1 MRPRYLLNFIKKM
14 ESNNNLTLKDLTLK
28 KVVLVALTSQ
38 QRVQTIVS
46 LSRYEYIEDRE
57 WSQFSVLLI
66 SNSQT
71 KEGSEASDV
80 F

>member
-1 MRPRYLLNFIKKM
+1 M

-71 KEGSEASDV
+71 KEGREASDV

>member
-1 MRPRYLLNFIKKM
+1 M

>member
-1 MRPRYLLNFIKKM
+1 M

-46 LSRYEYIEDRE
+46 LSRYEYIEDRD

>member
-1 MRPRYLLNFIKKM
+1 M

-38 QRVQTIVS
+38 QHVQTIVS

>member
-1 MRPRYLLNFIKKM
+1 M

-38 QRVQTIVS
+38 QRVQTIVP
-46 LSRYEYIEDRE
+46 LSRHEHIEDRE
-57 WSQFSVLLI
+57 WSQFGVLLI

>member
-1 MRPRYLLNFIKKM
+1 M
-14 ESNNNLTLKDLTLK
+14 ESNNNLTLEDLTLK

>member
-1 MRPRYLLNFIKKM
+1 MK
-14 ESNNNLTLKDLTLK
+14 SNNNLTLKDLTLK

>member
-1 MRPRYLLNFIKKM
+1 M

-71 KEGSEASDV
+71 KEGSEASNV